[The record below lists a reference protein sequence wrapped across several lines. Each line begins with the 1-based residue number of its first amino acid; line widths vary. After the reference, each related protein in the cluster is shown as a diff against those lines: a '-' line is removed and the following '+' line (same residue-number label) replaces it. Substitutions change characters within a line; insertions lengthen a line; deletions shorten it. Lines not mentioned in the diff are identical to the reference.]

1 MIAYLY
7 YWKLKLTANFYI
19 HCSVR
24 AQITAV
30 PKQQFLKI
38 DKITQHFVLNRKS
51 LPLFTDNPGHNS
63 CSNQLYNRNQ
73 SQWKSSLQ
81 KSQLIAAKLIS
92 DQFSQQVKKT
102 YKNHKMEF
110 NFKSTL
116 RHILPNRFWG
126 PVIHINHRLSYTS
139 FK

>member
-1 MIAYLY
+1 MQVENDCLFE
-7 YWKLKLTANFYI
+7 LKLTANFYI

-38 DKITQHFVLNRKS
+38 DKILQHFVLNRKS

-73 SQWKSSLQ
+73 YDL
-81 KSQLIAAKLIS
+81 QLIAAKILS
-92 DQFSQQVKKT
+92 DFRSK
-102 YKNHKMEF
+102 
-110 NFKSTL
+110 
-116 RHILPNRFWG
+116 
-126 PVIHINHRLSYTS
+126 
-139 FK
+139 